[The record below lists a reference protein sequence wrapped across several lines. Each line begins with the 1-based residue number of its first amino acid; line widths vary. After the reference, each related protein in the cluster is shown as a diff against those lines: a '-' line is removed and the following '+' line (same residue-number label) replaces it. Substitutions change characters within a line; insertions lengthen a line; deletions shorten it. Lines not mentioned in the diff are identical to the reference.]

1 MIGLIIQYATY
12 GHINQELFI
21 VTKISKFFSK
31 KLLIIAAIPLL
42 IMIYFFDNI
51 KGQYRFMQYCK
62 NEGGLRVYESVVR
75 GVGWQAKDYYD
86 ARSAFQLEGVG
97 FIRYIDTKGDKKTY
111 DLRYMGGD
119 RDSDSSYKKL
129 TIDETKEI
137 NYVWTIEISTVPSE
151 VRLNKTSY
159 KVFDNSNNKL
169 VAIYNRFIY
178 SQFDQD
184 NSLFSVPSY
193 VSCFKEKGKTFS
205 ELNKIFVRNQ

>member
-1 MIGLIIQYATY
+1 MI
-12 GHINQELFI
+12 
-21 VTKISKFFSK
+21 KISNYFSK
-31 KLLIIAAIPLL
+31 KMLIIAAIPLL

-62 NEGGLRVYESVVR
+62 TEGGLRVYEPVVK

-97 FIRYIDTKGDKKTY
+97 FIRYIDTKGDKKAY
-111 DLRYMGGD
+111 DLRYIGGD
-119 RDSDSSYKKL
+119 RNSDSSYKKFP
-129 TIDETKEI
+129 IDETNKV
-137 NYVWTIEISTVPSE
+137 NYLWAIEISPVPSE
-151 VRLNKTSY
+151 TRLIKTSY
-159 KVFDNSNNKL
+159 KVFDSRTNRL

-184 NSLFSVPSY
+184 SSLFSAPSY
-193 VSCFKEKGKTFS
+193 VSCFKERGKTFS